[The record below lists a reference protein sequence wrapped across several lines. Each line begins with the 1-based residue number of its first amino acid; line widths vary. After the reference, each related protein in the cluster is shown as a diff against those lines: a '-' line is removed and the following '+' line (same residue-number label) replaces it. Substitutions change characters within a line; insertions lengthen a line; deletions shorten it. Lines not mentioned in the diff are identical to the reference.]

1 MLNIYR
7 IDHIGQVVPD
17 LDQQVTLLEALFGFR
32 RKRNWENRGEG
43 CRGVLLELPAS
54 WGQRWEV
61 LAPLSQDSQYQAFL
75 DNLKGPGLDQVAV
88 QVTDPAA
95 ANKHLKALGVAFQ
108 EGERWIDAAFAPPQG
123 PTGLTLR
130 LFAPPVLA
138 TCGDDGKPQP
148 AIEAAPAAGPN
159 LGIVAIEQ
167 VGQAH
172 PDRDG
177 LARWCEQAVGMREV
191 YRTREGEHPDM
202 ATMVLTIPGT
212 QMHWELISPV
222 GKESF
227 VQRFLDKRGA
237 GIAHV
242 TFEVRDYE
250 QAMAAAEYHGVPT
263 INLHE
268 GETDG
273 AKWRDWFIPPKHTG
287 GFLVQPFWEERP
299 GVWSRSDKIP
309 APR

>member
-54 WGQRWEV
+54 WCQRWEV

-75 DNLKGPGLDQVAV
+75 DNLKGPGLHHVAV

-273 AKWRDWFIPPKHTG
+273 AKWRDWFIHPKHTG
-287 GFLVQPFWEERP
+287 GFLVQLFWEERP